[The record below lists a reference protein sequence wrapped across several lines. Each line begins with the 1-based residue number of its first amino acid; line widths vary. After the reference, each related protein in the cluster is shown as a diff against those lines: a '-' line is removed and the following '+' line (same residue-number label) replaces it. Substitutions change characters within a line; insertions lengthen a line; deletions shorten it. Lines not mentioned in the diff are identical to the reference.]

1 DGAHN
6 RYELRLSPPPPVDA
20 FWSLTMYD
28 ASKFYLVP
36 NAIDRYSIGDR
47 TAGLVSD
54 DDGSVTIYIQRDP
67 PEEDKRSN
75 WLPTP
80 DGRFRPL
87 MRMYQPR
94 AQILNGQYILPAIT
108 KAR

>member
-1 DGAHN
+1 
-6 RYELRLSPPPPVDA
+6 
-20 FWSLTMYD
+20 MYD
-28 ASKFYLVP
+28 ASDFYLVA

-47 TAGLVSD
+47 TAGLTTD
-54 DDGSVTIYIQRDP
+54 DDGSATIYIQRDAP
-67 PEEDKRSN
+67 DKGKQTN

-94 AQILNGQYILPAIT
+94 AGILNGEYILPAIT

>member
-1 DGAHN
+1 
-6 RYELRLSPPPPVDA
+6 
-20 FWSLTMYD
+20 
-28 ASKFYLVP
+28 
-36 NAIDRYSIGDR
+36 
-47 TAGLVSD
+47 
-54 DDGSVTIYIQRDP
+54 VTIYIQRDA
-67 PEEDKRSN
+67 PEDGKQSN

-94 AQILNGQYILPAIT
+94 AEILNGEYILPAIT

>member
-1 DGAHN
+1 
-6 RYELRLSPPPPVDA
+6 
-20 FWSLTMYD
+20 MYD
-28 ASKFYLVP
+28 ASQFYLVA

-47 TAGLVSD
+47 TAGLVSEQ
-54 DDGSVTIYIQRDP
+54 DGSVTIYIQRDSP
-67 PEEDKRSN
+67 DEDKRSN

-94 AQILNGQYILPAIT
+94 AEILNGKYILPAIT
-108 KAR
+108 KAQ